1 MSAARS
7 RLKPVPVAALAAL
20 AVAALGAT
28 VTDLGP
34 WYQSLQEPAWKPPD
48 ILFGPAWTIIFA
60 LAALSGVLAWQGAGD
75 RAAQESI
82 IGLFSLNGF
91 LNILWSV
98 LFFRVKR
105 PDWALIEVGFLW
117 LSIALLIITLA
128 RYSKWASAL
137 QLPYLAWVAFAGLL
151 NWAVV
156 RLNAPF

>member
-1 MSAARS
+1 MTVRS
-7 RLKPVPVAALAAL
+7 RLLPILIAAMAALF
-20 AVAALGAT
+20 VATLGAT
-28 VTDLGP
+28 LTDLGP

-48 ILFGPAWTIIFA
+48 VLFGPAWTLIFA
-60 LAALSGVLAWQGAGD
+60 LAALSGVLAWQGAGNQSA
-75 RAAQESI
+75 REWI

-105 PDWALIEVGFLW
+105 PDWALYEVGFLW
-117 LSIALLIITLA
+117 LAIALLILAVA
-128 RYSKWASAL
+128 RYSKLASVL
-137 QLPYLAWVAFAGLL
+137 QFPYLVWVAFAGLL